1 MAMTVPPVRRTVAP
15 APAGIPPRRDFVFSG
30 AFMTQRTFNLA
41 SSPGA
46 SRPAAIGA
54 RGRGTGIAHG
64 DDNSGSQHRALHG

>member
-1 MAMTVPPVRRTVAP
+1 
-15 APAGIPPRRDFVFSG
+15 
-30 AFMTQRTFNLA
+30 MTQRTFNLA

-64 DDNSGSQHRALHG
+64 DDNSGSQHRARHG